1 MSLQSPSSNFA
12 SMSVLFGA
20 AVWGI
25 YWLPLRYLE
34 DMGISGAWPVAL
46 LNIAPVFLFVG
57 WVLTNWPKHR
67 QYLGAALIIGLLTG
81 LAFAM
86 YGAGLIYTS
95 VMRATLLYYLT
106 PIWATLIGIFWLG
119 EKATWQRWLAIVGG
133 LLGLSVLVSGGPAM
147 TLNIGDLY
155 GFLSGVFWAFGAS
168 MIKRLPTVPL
178 PTMAAFQSISVVVGA
193 LLLGA
198 VAGNQTLLTGEQ
210 IWAAIPVSLGV
221 SVCLIMP
228 SAVILI
234 WAQKFLS
241 PGRVGLLMMSEVL
254 VAAITASI
262 LLPDERMSMLEWF
275 GAALIVGACLIEI
288 LLTPMEQAH
297 PPNH

>member
-210 IWAAIPVSLGV
+210 IWAAIPVSLGI

>member
-147 TLNIGDLY
+147 NLNIGDLY